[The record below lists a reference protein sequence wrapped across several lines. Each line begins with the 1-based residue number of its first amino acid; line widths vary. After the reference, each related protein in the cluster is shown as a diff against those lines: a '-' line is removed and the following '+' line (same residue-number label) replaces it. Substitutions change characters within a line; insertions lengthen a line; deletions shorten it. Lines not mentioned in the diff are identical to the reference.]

1 MNKSMK
7 RTNHIGI
14 FALLALLLIGVVAVV
29 LYLTVMS
36 NPHNYKTIGE
46 IPPPDGYERV
56 EGNDYAEYLRSL
68 PLRGRGA
75 EVQFYTGEKR
85 FFDMLNYAVVDIP
98 LLSNAE
104 QCADACMRLRAE
116 YLFQKGLYDSIHFD
130 AVSGKTMKYEG
141 GHDRKAFEQYLR
153 DVYDVANTFS
163 LSRELKQRALK
174 DLQPGD
180 IFIYS
185 AEDRNGAAYGHAVTV
200 VDVAQNRESGQKA
213 FLLAQGFLPA
223 RSIHVMRNLENLFQ
237 SPWFI
242 LEEDAETL
250 TLSTFSFRA
259 DELRHFE

>member
-1 MNKSMK
+1 MK
-7 RTNHIGI
+7 RTIHNGI
-14 FALLALLLIGVVAVV
+14 FALIILLLIGVVAVV

-85 FFDMLNYAVVDIP
+85 LFDIFNYAVVDIP

-104 QCADACMRLRAE
+104 QCADVCMRLRAE
-116 YLFQKGLYDSIHFD
+116 HLFQKGLYDSIHFD

-163 LSRELKQRALK
+163 LSRELKSRALK

-200 VDVAQNRESGQKA
+200 VDVSQNLESGQKA
-213 FLLAQGFLPA
+213 FLLTQGFLPA